1 MNLKFQ
7 NKNGDYV
14 LTKNFIV
21 SIAAYKRRT
30 SVQKR
35 YGKDG
40 GVINGD
46 QMADTRDITVTYT
59 PVKTNDADYL
69 DTVNELVGFFLPDNG
84 PFYLVDT
91 DNDRRC
97 EIALNRAVD
106 DANKEGTELRIGK
119 NSLTLEM
126 LDAHWEDNDETT
138 ILSPTGGMDNGDT
151 LTIDNDSD
159 ADCFP
164 VIKITP
170 SEINTDFTITNN
182 TTGASLTLG
191 SNAFVPG
198 AEFEIDCKEGTIY
211 LTVAGAMTEMSSA
224 LADGSGF
231 IKFVPG
237 NNELE
242 YSSVF
247 GSVDIEITYRR
258 RYVF

>member
-7 NKNGDYV
+7 NKNADYI
-14 LTKNFIV
+14 LIRNFIA

-59 PVKTNDADYL
+59 PIKNNDADYL
-69 DTVNELVGFFLPDNG
+69 DLVNELVGFFLPDNG

-106 DANKEGTELRIGK
+106 DSNKEGTELRIGK
-119 NSLTLEM
+119 NSLTFEM
-126 LDAHWEDNDETT
+126 LDAHWEDNTEITVN
-138 ILSPTGGMDNGDT
+138 SPTGGMDSGDT
-151 LTIDNDSD
+151 LMIDNDSYV
-159 ADCFP
+159 DCFP
-164 VIKITP
+164 VIKIIP
-170 SEINTDFTITNN
+170 SEINTDFTLTNN
-182 TTGASLTLG
+182 ITGAALTLG

-198 AEFEIDCKEGTIY
+198 AEFEIDCKNGTIY
-211 LTVAGAMTEMSSA
+211 LTVAGAKIEMSSA

-231 IKFVPG
+231 IKLVPG
-237 NNELE
+237 DNELE
-242 YSSVF
+242 YLSVF
-247 GSVDIEITYRR
+247 GHVDIEITYRR